1 MISRK
6 NVCMH
11 VLLAHALLASQNSA
25 SAFIPS
31 PSQVSSCSPARRLV
45 TGVTISAPRYHVHP
59 RMNSLHGALR
69 DIDELSLNAMSDRP
83 VGVASSLIIPHS
95 SIGGTALLSNSGDG
109 SGDILSSITS
119 VLAIGIVIAAAIFL
133 YANVVYT
140 PEIIENAQAMRQEEQ
155 AAQILALVRQLREEE
170 EKEEGRAGTTMDNK
184 GANAR
189 DALEKVFGMS
199 IQKYVD
205 HVEGRIR
212 SKDINSKS
220 ESIAVSDA
228 EKELVTILRSLY
240 L

>member
-1 MISRK
+1 
-6 NVCMH
+6 
-11 VLLAHALLASQNSA
+11 
-25 SAFIPS
+25 
-31 PSQVSSCSPARRLV
+31 
-45 TGVTISAPRYHVHP
+45 
-59 RMNSLHGALR
+59 MNSLHGAFH
-69 DIDELSLNAMSDRP
+69 DIAELFLNAMRDRP

-119 VLAIGIVIAAAIFL
+119 VLAIGLVIAAAIFL
-133 YANVVYT
+133 YANVMYT
-140 PEIIENAQAMRQEEQ
+140 PEIIENAQAMREEEQ

-170 EKEEGRAGTTMDNK
+170 KEEGREGTTMDNK

-199 IQKYVD
+199 VQNYGD

>member
-1 MISRK
+1 
-6 NVCMH
+6 
-11 VLLAHALLASQNSA
+11 
-25 SAFIPS
+25 
-31 PSQVSSCSPARRLV
+31 
-45 TGVTISAPRYHVHP
+45 
-59 RMNSLHGALR
+59 MNSLHGAFH
-69 DIDELSLNAMSDRP
+69 DIDELSLNAVHDRP

-119 VLAIGIVIAAAIFL
+119 VLAIGLVIAAAIFL

-140 PEIIENAQAMRQEEQ
+140 PEIIENAQAMREEEQ

-170 EKEEGRAGTTMDNK
+170 EEDERGREGTTMDNK

-189 DALEKVFGMS
+189 EALEKMFGMS
-199 IQKYVD
+199 IQDYAE
-205 HVEGRIR
+205 HVEGRIQ
-212 SKDINSKS
+212 SKDSNSKS

>member
-1 MISRK
+1 
-6 NVCMH
+6 
-11 VLLAHALLASQNSA
+11 
-25 SAFIPS
+25 
-31 PSQVSSCSPARRLV
+31 
-45 TGVTISAPRYHVHP
+45 
-59 RMNSLHGALR
+59 
-69 DIDELSLNAMSDRP
+69 MSDRP
-83 VGVASSLIIPHS
+83 VGVGSSLIIPHS
-95 SIGGTALLSNSGDG
+95 SIGSTALLSNSGDG

-119 VLAIGIVIAAAIFL
+119 ALAIGVVIAAAIFL

-140 PEIIENAQAMRQEEQ
+140 PEIIENAQAMRQEKQ
-155 AAQILALVRQLREEE
+155 ASQILALVRQLQEK
-170 EKEEGRAGTTMDNK
+170 EKEEGREGTTMEDK

-189 DALEKVFGMS
+189 DALKKVFGMS
-199 IQKYVD
+199 IQNYVD

>member
-1 MISRK
+1 M
-6 NVCMH
+6 
-11 VLLAHALLASQNSA
+11 
-25 SAFIPS
+25 
-31 PSQVSSCSPARRLV
+31 
-45 TGVTISAPRYHVHP
+45 
-59 RMNSLHGALR
+59 
-69 DIDELSLNAMSDRP
+69 
-83 VGVASSLIIPHS
+83 
-95 SIGGTALLSNSGDG
+95 LSNSCDG

-119 VLAIGIVIAAAIFL
+119 VLAIGLVIAAAIFF

-140 PEIIENAQAMRQEEQ
+140 PEIIENAQAMREEEQ
-155 AAQILALVRQLREEE
+155 AAQILALARQLREEE
-170 EKEEGRAGTTMDNK
+170 EKEEGREGTTMDNK

-199 IQKYVD
+199 VQNYVD

-220 ESIAVSDA
+220 EGIAVSDA

>member
-1 MISRK
+1 M
-6 NVCMH
+6 
-11 VLLAHALLASQNSA
+11 LASQNSA
-25 SAFIPS
+25 LAFIPS
-31 PSQVSSCSPARRLV
+31 PSQVSCSPARRLV
-45 TGVTISAPRYHVHP
+45 TGVTISAPRYHVHFL
-59 RMNSLHGALR
+59 RTNSLHGAFH

-119 VLAIGIVIAAAIFL
+119 ALAIGLIIAAAIFL
-133 YANVVYT
+133 YANVMYT
-140 PEIIENAQAMRQEEQ
+140 PEILENAQAMREEEQ
-155 AAQILALVRQLREEE
+155 AAQILALARQLREEE
-170 EKEEGRAGTTMDNK
+170 EKEEGREGTTMDNK

-189 DALEKVFGMS
+189 DALEKVFGMRV
-199 IQKYVD
+199 QNYVD

-228 EKELVTILRSLY
+228 EKELVTILRSLC

>member
-1 MISRK
+1 
-6 NVCMH
+6 
-11 VLLAHALLASQNSA
+11 
-25 SAFIPS
+25 
-31 PSQVSSCSPARRLV
+31 
-45 TGVTISAPRYHVHP
+45 
-59 RMNSLHGALR
+59 
-69 DIDELSLNAMSDRP
+69 
-83 VGVASSLIIPHS
+83 
-95 SIGGTALLSNSGDG
+95 
-109 SGDILSSITS
+109 
-119 VLAIGIVIAAAIFL
+119 
-133 YANVVYT
+133 
-140 PEIIENAQAMRQEEQ
+140 MREEEQ

-170 EKEEGRAGTTMDNK
+170 EKGEGREGTTMDNK

-199 IQKYVD
+199 VQNYVD